1 MRGAPLGGM
10 SLLKRGAPGVPEAAS
25 LADMMPVAAAQPS
38 LLELR
43 GVSKR
48 FRAGAVDTIA
58 LADIDLAIGRG
69 ELISITGASG
79 SGKST
84 LLAIL
89 GLLEPPSHGRYRID
103 GVDTATLSN
112 NAIAALRN
120 KTIGFVFQSFN
131 LIPDLSVEL
140 NVELP
145 LIYGDVPSARRRE
158 RVARALELVKLS
170 HLARQMP
177 GRLSGGQQQ
186 RVAVARAIADNPPIL
201 LADEPTGNL
210 DSRHGDDVIE
220 LLCTLHARGA
230 TVCLVTHNPAY
241 ARVATRIVQMADG
254 RIVEDARTAP

>member
-1 MRGAPLGGM
+1 MKLRFPAL
-10 SLLKRGAPGVPEAAS
+10 PEAAS
-25 LADMMPVAAAQPS
+25 LADMLPIGAARRS
-38 LLELR
+38 LIELR
-43 GVSKR
+43 GVGKR
-48 FRAGAVDTIA
+48 FRVEAVETIA
-58 LADIDLAIGRG
+58 LASIDLAIGRG
-69 ELISITGASG
+69 ELVSINGPSG

-89 GLLEPPSHGRYRID
+89 GLLDTPSHGVYRLE
-103 GVDTATLSN
+103 GLDTATL
-112 NAIAALRN
+112 APTELATLRN
-120 KTIGFVFQSFN
+120 KTIGFIFQSFN
-131 LIPDLSVEL
+131 LIADLSVEL

-145 LIYGDVPSARRRE
+145 LIYGGVPPARRKE
-158 RVARALELVKLS
+158 RVAEALELVKLS

-220 LLCTLHARGA
+220 LLCALHARGA

-241 ARVATRIVQMADG
+241 ARVATRILHMADG
-254 RIVEDARTAP
+254 RIVEDARTALQ